1 VSSSSDLQFGKYE
14 LLERIAA
21 GGMAE
26 IFRARYSPAPGVVKP
41 VVIKKILPH
50 YAANRAFIAMFTNE
64 ARIVMGLSHG
74 NIAQVFDFGD
84 VEGDWYLAMELVD
97 GQPLSK
103 VVKRMRALGIPT
115 LPSEFAAYLVAEM
128 LKGLHYAHTRLD
140 EKGRPLQ
147 IVHRDVSPQN
157 VLVSYEGQVKL
168 VDFGI
173 ARARN
178 AGREDTASNA
188 VKGKYAYFA
197 PEQARGKDLDART
210 DVFASGIV
218 LYELLTGQLP
228 FQGRMMEVL
237 TKIVRGQFARP
248 SELNPAVPK
257 ALEAIVLKAMA
268 LEANDR
274 YPSAEAFQ
282 QDLVRSLA
290 VHHPDFTP
298 SDVSHFLQYL
308 FETELVKSGRPVQ
321 LPRDFAAKTERW
333 KRGEPVPEPAPEAP
347 PPPGED
353 PEEEVPTEMVD
364 VGARSELG
372 GARGDGDGDGEEDPT
387 RPMRV
392 PDSMKPPAEPLRP
405 LRRPEDDAAPV
416 PGVPWGRA
424 LTLGLAA
431 ALVGFAAV
439 FLAVKLSRGTLEIVS
454 KPPGAVVRLNG
465 RTLDDTTPMQV
476 RSLPGGVSYRLEVA
490 SEGFQTWANDVPLK
504 RGQHLVVDAVLEPLA
519 PEPAPAPVEPPPQPP
534 PAKVEPPPRPPPPP
548 PPDAV
553 RWPTGPFELEASRHR
568 VDLTKAGALKI
579 TLDEKQTYRITLS
592 RGPSLGW
599 GYYVVNAAGA
609 APGPLPTAPQQIKG
623 ATRLFVFRVP
633 SSTLAG
639 ERRPEET
646 KPRTLTVETK
656 GRPKTLKAPLSNDV
670 PPSNRVTLTGLNPKA
685 SYQVLVRQGNSPAR
699 VRASGA
705 IVSRCVVGHPTR
717 GLLIA
722 QVDTPL
728 VVQDASQLFFTLLD
742 DASDDQDGRLV
753 ITVTEKKRR

>member
-1 VSSSSDLQFGKYE
+1 MQFGKYE
-14 LLERIAA
+14 LIERIAA

-26 IFRARYSPAPGVVKP
+26 IFRARFSPAPGVVKP

-84 VEGDWYLAMELVD
+84 VDGDWYLAMELVD

-103 VVKRMRALGIPT
+103 VVKRMRAMGLLTMPAE
-115 LPSEFAAYLVAEM
+115 LAAYVTAEM

-140 EKGRPLQ
+140 EQGRPLH

-157 VLVSYEGQVKL
+157 VLVSYEGQIKL

-178 AGREDTASNA
+178 AGREDTTSNA

-248 SELNPAVPK
+248 TELAPAIPK

-268 LEANDR
+268 LEASER

-282 QDLVRSLA
+282 QDLTRYLA

-298 SDVSHFLQYL
+298 TELSHFLSLL
-308 FETELVKSGRPVQ
+308 FESELVKLGRPVQ
-321 LPRDFAAKTERW
+321 LPREFSEKAQRW
-333 KRGEPVPEPAPEAP
+333 RRGAPVPEPEPESK

-364 VGARSELG
+364 LESVRAELQPAPASPAG
-372 GARGDGDGDGEEDPT
+372 GDDAPT
-387 RPMRV
+387 KPLRV
-392 PDSMKPPAEPLRP
+392 PDSMQPPRP
-405 LRRPEDDAAPV
+405 SRPERGPSSQAVRAAPV
-416 PGVPWGRA
+416 PWVRA
-424 LTLGLAA
+424 IILALAA

-439 FLAVKLSRGTLEIVS
+439 FLAVRMSRSTLEVVS
-454 KPPGAVVRLNG
+454 LPAGATVRVNG
-465 RTLDDTTPMQV
+465 RAVEEKTPLQL
-476 RSLPGGVSYRLEVA
+476 RSLSKGLYRVEVFA
-490 SEGFQTWANDVPLK
+490 EGYKVWSNDVPLK
-504 RGQHLVVDAVLEPLA
+504 RGQHLVIDAVLE
-519 PEPAPAPVEPPPQPP
+519 
-534 PAKVEPPPRPPPPP
+534 RPPPPP
-548 PPDAV
+548 PPKQPDPPPLPKKEEPPLPPPVPDAV
-553 RWPTGPFELEASRHR
+553 SWPVSTFELDAARHR
-568 VDLTKAGALKI
+568 VDLSKAGALKLP
-579 TLDEKQTYRITLS
+579 LDEKLTYRVTLS
-592 RGPSLGW
+592 RGPELGW

-609 APGPLPTAPQQIKG
+609 APGPLPTSPQQIKG
-623 ATRLFVFRVP
+623 ANRLFVFRVP
-633 SSTLAG
+633 TSTLAG
-639 ERRPEET
+639 VTRPEET
-646 KPRTLTVETK
+646 KPRTLTVESRGK
-656 GRPKTLKAPLSNDV
+656 PKTFKPPLALTVAPES
-670 PPSNRVTLTGLNPKA
+670 RVTLSGLDPKA
-685 SYQVLVRQGNSPAR
+685 WYEVTVRQSVSTPAR
-699 VRASGA
+699 LRAGGA
-705 IVSRCVVGHPTR
+705 IVTRCVVGHPTQ
-717 GLLIA
+717 GLLVA
-722 QVDTPL
+722 ELNKPL
-728 VVQDASQLFFTLLD
+728 VVRDAAQLFFTLLD
-742 DASDDQDGRLV
+742 DTSDDQEGRLIIEAKQV
-753 ITVTEKKRR
+753 KKGARR